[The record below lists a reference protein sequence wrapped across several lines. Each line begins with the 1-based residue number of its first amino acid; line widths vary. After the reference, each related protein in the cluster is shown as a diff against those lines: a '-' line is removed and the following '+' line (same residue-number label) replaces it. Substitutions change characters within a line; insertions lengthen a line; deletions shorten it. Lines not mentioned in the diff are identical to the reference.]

1 MNKELLEEK
10 KMHGDASFPLQVYL
24 AEHRAGEIFEPHW
37 HESLEIIYILSGSA
51 TFTIDDDKHELQAG
65 DYLFVNSDKIHGATF
80 SETCRFHAIVFDL
93 KMCLGTGL
101 DICNHKYFNRMLERQ
116 MLLPNV
122 IDKNSAIYP
131 DIQQWIR
138 QLYGKYEQKSD
149 GYELYAKGLLTLIMA
164 SLFEH
169 GQMIEPDKNR
179 LNKTNQMNRLKLA
192 LNYMTSHYPDTIP
205 VKSLADLSNMSLYYF
220 CRYFKSVTGCT
231 PVEYLNRLRISKA
244 ETLLATT
251 DKRVIDIAF
260 EVGFNSLN
268 YFSEMY
274 RRTKGISPSEARER
288 ARIAAQNR
296 IGV

>member
-24 AEHRAGEIFEPHW
+24 AERRAGELFEPHW

-51 TFTIDDDKHELQAG
+51 TFTVDDDKYFLEAD

-80 SETCRFHAIVFDL
+80 AETCRFQAIVFDL

-116 MLLPNV
+116 LLLPDV
-122 IDKNSAIYP
+122 IDKDSAIYP

-138 QLYGKYEQKSD
+138 QLYGKYEMKGN
-149 GYELYAKGLLTLIMA
+149 GYELYAKGLLTLIVA
-164 SLFEH
+164 SLIEH
-169 GQMIEPDKNR
+169 DQMIAPDKNR

-192 LNYMTSHYPDTIP
+192 LNYMASHYQESIP
-205 VKSLADLSNMSLYYF
+205 VKNLADLSNMSLYYF

-231 PVEYLNRLRISKA
+231 PVEYLNRLRIAKA

-260 EVGFNSLN
+260 ESGFNSLN

-274 RRTKGISPSEARER
+274 RRMKGINPSEARER
-288 ARIAAQNR
+288 ARLSALNR